1 MRKYY
6 VIEISVGSTKIAGKA
21 IYEYGTY
28 EEAVATFHKKL
39 DTAMSSEL
47 YESDL
52 VMVIDD
58 NGAVLRTEKY
68 TKPQPDVEPE
78 VEPDNGD
85 WNL

>member
-6 VIEISVGSTKIAGKA
+6 VIEISVGNTKIAGKA
-21 IYEYGTY
+21 IYEYAT
-28 EEAVATFHKKL
+28 EQEAVAMFHKKL
-39 DTAMSSEL
+39 GTAGSSDL

-58 NGAVLRTEKY
+58 NGAIIRSEKY
-68 TKPQPDVEPE
+68 KKLQPDVEPE

>member
-6 VIEISVGSTKIAGKA
+6 VIEIAEGEKKIAGKS
-21 IYEYGTY
+21 IYEYAT
-28 EEAVATFHKKL
+28 ENEAVASFHKKL
-39 DTAMSSEL
+39 GTAMGSDL
-47 YESDL
+47 YTADL

-68 TKPQPDVEPE
+68 TNPQSNVEPE
-78 VEPDNGD
+78 VEPDNLD